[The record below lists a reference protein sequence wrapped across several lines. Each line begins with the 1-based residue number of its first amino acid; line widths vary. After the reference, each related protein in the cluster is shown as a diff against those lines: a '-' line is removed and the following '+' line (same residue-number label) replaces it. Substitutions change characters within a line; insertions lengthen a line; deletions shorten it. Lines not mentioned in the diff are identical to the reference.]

1 MFLIEQKEIQPEESI
16 SSNAFILVF
25 IFTTLFSI
33 CLLLLR
39 YVFKRQTERRNS
51 TGATERVRVFNM
63 NRLNSEQFDIAA
75 TLTVEELRD
84 HRKIRREKRD
94 QEIERM
100 ERILVNQGQKINVY
114 EKQIIERS
122 LTLLK
127 TEKMEDLNNFMKLL
141 IEAKYNIKIDA
152 FNQKDCVICF
162 DTFD

>member
-1 MFLIEQKEIQPEESI
+1 
-16 SSNAFILVF
+16 
-25 IFTTLFSI
+25 
-33 CLLLLR
+33 
-39 YVFKRQTERRNS
+39 
-51 TGATERVRVFNM
+51 M

-114 EKQIIERS
+114 EKQMIEKS

-162 DTFD
+162 DTFDQDELIIRIPKCGHIFHKSCCFQWFESKG